1 MVRIAKY
8 LPHEVSESV
17 APLTE
22 RHVSLAFRSDATRQV
37 HGCIQRAVKDS
48 SGNVIGVFCR
58 TAHLGELQVIQ
69 EQRLKS
75 ETDDSVRRVI
85 ALIDSRD
92 WQVLD
97 HPYLTKS
104 NTIEDGFSRKIFL
117 DCTSTRQQSGIFSSG
132 IKRRGLREVATSCFR
147 TTGSCWFVR
156 RRSCDSIQIHMDG
169 SNVTVSVANME
180 APWMVIVQEERSAT
194 LQPIQDMAKQ
204 ATKQAWLAVFAALGM
219 MGLIWATVWRAFN
232 RSEHSIGYTNR
243 NSE

>member
-1 MVRIAKY
+1 MVAF
-8 LPHEVSESV
+8 SV
-17 APLTE
+17 PV
-22 RHVSLAFRSDATRQV
+22 R
-37 HGCIQRAVKDS
+37 DS

-104 NTIEDGFSRKIFL
+104 NTIEDGFSREEFSRLHVDEGNNPGYSASGVKCGCSGNRDILLPNYKDPIGSLGDEAATPFK
-117 DCTSTRQQSGIFSSG
+117 STWMAAMSP
-132 IKRRGLREVATSCFR
+132 
-147 TTGSCWFVR
+147 
-156 RRSCDSIQIHMDG
+156 
-169 SNVTVSVANME
+169 VSVANME

-204 ATKQAWLAVFAALGM
+204 ATKQRGWPSSLH
-219 MGLIWATVWRAFN
+219 WA
-232 RSEHSIGYTNR
+232 
-243 NSE
+243 